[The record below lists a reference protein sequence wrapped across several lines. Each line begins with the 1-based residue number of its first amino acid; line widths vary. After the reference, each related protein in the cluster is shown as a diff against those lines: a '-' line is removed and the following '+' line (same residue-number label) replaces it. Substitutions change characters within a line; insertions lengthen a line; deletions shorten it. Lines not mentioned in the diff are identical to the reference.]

1 MMFCLR
7 GSNLF
12 WKALLLVVYPGT
24 AWEWGPPVCPVTRSP
39 VTIFRSTWSGIAA
52 HWTAWL
58 WKGRVLSL
66 SEFVPLEHSLLGL
79 GNRTSTSHPAWGG
92 GSPWTRAAAWSWPSS
107 PRRSP
112 RSGGRSPA
120 AWAPSPTTL
129 TGLAKN
135 SSFPWNQVYEKKI
148 LCTKRTWFWFSFLC
162 DFFFKILQFYMELMC
177 LILLRLFI
185 ENSPTKLSNNL
196 ICQLL
201 KNDFWKKL
209 RSLHLD
215 HPLRVLLL
223 HVLLLLEVHKY

>member
-1 MMFCLR
+1 MMFRLR

-39 VTIFRSTWSGIAA
+39 VTIFRSTWSWIAA
-52 HWTAWL
+52 HWTARL

-135 SSFPWNQVYEKKI
+135 SSFPWNQVYEKKNPMYEKNLI
-148 LCTKRTWFWFSFLC
+148 LVFISMR
-162 DFFFKILQFYMELMC
+162 FFFKSFN
-177 LILLRLFI
+177 FI
-185 ENSPTKLSNNL
+185 WNSCVWS
-196 ICQLL
+196 
-201 KNDFWKKL
+201 F
-209 RSLHLD
+209 
-215 HPLRVLLL
+215 
-223 HVLLLLEVHKY
+223 